1 MLGYNILKADRMKKD
16 IKNGKMCDI
25 LYCNNPAVGRVKVK
39 FIDKNNKITEC
50 YIYLCKKHYTK
61 KILKELKLPFY
72 EYNPYKIGQQ
82 ELEV

>member
-1 MLGYNILKADRMKKD
+1 MRLKSENMH
-16 IKNGKMCDI
+16 IPIGKRCDI
-25 LYCNNPAVGRVKVK
+25 LFCDNLATKKVKVK
-39 FIDKNNKITEC
+39 FIDKDNKIT
-50 YIYLCKKHYTK
+50 IADIFLCDKHYTK